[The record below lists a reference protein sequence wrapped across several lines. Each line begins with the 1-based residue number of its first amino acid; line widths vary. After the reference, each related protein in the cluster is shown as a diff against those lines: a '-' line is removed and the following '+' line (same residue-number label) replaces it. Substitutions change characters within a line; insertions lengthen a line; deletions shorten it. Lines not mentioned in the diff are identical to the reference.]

1 MRVSCSVLTV
11 PAIVS
16 QIHAESPESPLPI
29 HRFYRRVDTRPD
41 AIAVSGP
48 GSDLT
53 YAALRDAV
61 DAVACALQQLDPTPG
76 SRVGI
81 CARNTVHHLI
91 ALLATYAAGKV
102 WVPLSPRNARGD
114 LDAMIAAT
122 RPTVLVTDRASQDRF
137 SASALPPVV
146 PVVLADDDA
155 LESEAPRS
163 DEVPSLTALAR
174 SYRGER
180 PRVVDRALEDAQI
193 IKFSG
198 GSTGTPK
205 PVVQSVRCLHAQADG
220 IRDFFEFQADDVNL
234 IVAPL
239 THGASCFVL
248 PILERGGRHVLLDN
262 TSPSAI
268 LDSIAAF
275 GVTTLYAPPTL
286 LYALMEPRDT
296 PAPSRESLRH
306 VIYSAAP
313 MTPERI
319 RDCRR
324 FFGPVVETAYGQ
336 VEAPQIITAMRAP
349 ELLVEANLASVGR
362 PSSVA
367 TVGIMAPDGTL
378 VPPDVVGEIVVR
390 GPLLM
395 SGYLDRDEDTAKA
408 ISDGWLH
415 TGDLGVLDTRGYL
428 YIRGRLRELINSGG
442 FKVFPGDVEASLAR
456 HPAVAEC
463 AVFGVPDAKWGEAV
477 NAAVVLHA
485 GAKTGAEALI
495 AWVKSELG
503 SVKAP
508 KHIWLVP
515 QLARNA
521 AGKVSRAGVRA
532 ALLES

>member
-1 MRVSCSVLTV
+1 MPSQRI
-11 PAIVS
+11 PA
-16 QIHAESPESPLPI
+16 PI
-29 HRFYRRVDTRPD
+29 HRFYRRAVAHPD
-41 AIAVSGP
+41 AVAVSGA
-48 GSDLT
+48 GGDLT
-53 YAALRDAV
+53 YAELRREV
-61 DAVACALQQLDPTPG
+61 DAAACALQQLDESPG

-81 CARNTVHHLI
+81 CARNTTHHLI

-102 WVPLSPRNARGD
+102 WVPLSPRNGRGD

-122 RPTVLVTDRASQDRF
+122 RPTIIVTDRPSRERF
-137 SASALPPVV
+137 SITDALRDV
-146 PVVLADDDA
+146 PLVLADDAVGPGEPQDTDGPPTLHTLA
-155 LESEAPRS
+155 HRYHGQAPHAIDRS
-163 DEVPSLTALAR
+163 LD
-174 SYRGER
+174 
-180 PRVVDRALEDAQI
+180 DAQI

-220 IRDFFEFQADDVNL
+220 LRDFFDFQADDANL

-248 PILERGGRHVLLDN
+248 PILERGGRHILLDS
-262 TSPSAI
+262 TAPSTVLAAI
-268 LDSIAAF
+268 ERY
-275 GVTTLYAPPTL
+275 GVTTMYAPPTL
-286 LYALMEPRDT
+286 LYALMSAEAPT
-296 PAPSRESLRH
+296 PSLRSLRH

-319 RDCRR
+319 RDCQR

-336 VEAPQIITAMRAP
+336 VEAPQIISAMRAH
-349 ELLVEANLASVGR
+349 ELLDDANLESVGR
-362 PSSVA
+362 PSSVV

-378 VPPDVVGEIVVR
+378 LPSDTVGEIVVR

-395 SGYLDRDEDTAKA
+395 SGYLDREAETART
-408 ISDGWLH
+408 IMDGWLH
-415 TGDLGVLDTRGYL
+415 TGDLGVLDARGYL

-442 FKVFPGDVEASLAR
+442 FKIFPGDVEACLAR

-463 AVFGVPDAKWGEAV
+463 AVFGVSDVKWGEAV
-477 NAAVVLHA
+477 NAAVVLN
-485 GAKTGAEALI
+485 TGADASTEDLI

-508 KHIWLVP
+508 KRVWLVS

-521 AGKVSRAGVRA
+521 AGKVSRAAVRS
-532 ALLES
+532 ALLG